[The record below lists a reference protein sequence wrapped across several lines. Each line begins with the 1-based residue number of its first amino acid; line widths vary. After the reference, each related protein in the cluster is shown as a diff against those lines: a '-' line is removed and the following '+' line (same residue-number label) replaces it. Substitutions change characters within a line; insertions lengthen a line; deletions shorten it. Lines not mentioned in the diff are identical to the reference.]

1 MSPKVKRKARPGK
14 RRGYGIWSLGIVL
27 AIAMVAIGISA
38 VRSSRTESY
47 PAPTPS
53 ALPAESYPT
62 PAPSAFLP
70 EITRI
75 SAAAVKAKLDKKTNI
90 VIVDAR
96 AREAYQQTR
105 IAGAISIP
113 LEDISRRHG
122 ELRRYDE
129 IITYCGCP
137 DEETSARA
145 AQILM
150 GVGLKSKPIEGGLMA
165 WEEAGYPL
173 EGIALQK

>member
-1 MSPKVKRKARPGK
+1 MSPKVKRKARPRK
-14 RRGYGIWSLGIVL
+14 RRRYGIWSLGIAL
-27 AIAMVAIGISA
+27 AIVMVAIGIITVLSF
-38 VRSSRTESY
+38 RTESY
-47 PAPTPS
+47 PTPAPS
-53 ALPAESYPT
+53 ALPTESYST

-75 SAAAVKAKLDKKTNI
+75 SAAEVKAKLDKRANI

-122 ELRRYDE
+122 ELRRHDE
-129 IITYCGCP
+129 IITYC
-137 DEETSARA
+137 D
-145 AQILM
+145 
-150 GVGLKSKPIEGGLMA
+150 
-165 WEEAGYPL
+165 
-173 EGIALQK
+173 

>member
-1 MSPKVKRKARPGK
+1 MSPKVKRKTRPGRQ
-14 RRGYGIWSLGIVL
+14 RRYGIWSLGIVL
-27 AIAMVAIGISA
+27 AIAMVAIGIIT
-38 VRSSRTESY
+38 VRSFGTDSL
-47 PAPTPS
+47 PALAPS

-62 PAPSAFLP
+62 PDPSAFLP
-70 EITRI
+70 EITRV
-75 SAAAVKAKLDKKTNI
+75 SVAEVKAKLDKRANI

-129 IITYCGCP
+129 IITYCG
-137 DEETSARA
+137 
-145 AQILM
+145 
-150 GVGLKSKPIEGGLMA
+150 
-165 WEEAGYPL
+165 
-173 EGIALQK
+173 